1 MGQPGIFY
9 QDQRYR
15 SLSNSSD
22 PLEVLTG
29 EISWER
35 FRPILKKAL
44 KKPRKSNAGRKAL
57 AARKVTEK
65 LFARF
70 DEYLTEKGL

>member
-15 SLSNSSD
+15 SLSNSSN
-22 PLEVLTG
+22 PLGVLTG
-29 EISWER
+29 KISWER
-35 FRPILKKAL
+35 FWPLLKKAL

-57 AARKVTEK
+57 AVRKVTEK
-65 LFARF
+65 
-70 DEYLTEKGL
+70 GL